1 MKYPAVAMLL
11 ATKAFTRA
19 IRSASECSFKTMVLG
34 FLATVFAVE
43 DSTGSLRLAGGG
55 LPPRDGVL
63 IWSGHRVSQSS
74 DWYLRGVAHFHL
86 RFHRYIHLFSCRLGM
101 LRNKFRPLGW
111 GCYVTSPAYWAGR
124 WLRNGPSPLGWACYV
139 TSPTAPIQNSNGEQR
154 NKEIAKTF
162 TCSTYSN
169 AHI

>member
-1 MKYPAVAMLL
+1 MKYPAVEMLL

-74 DWYLRGVAHFHL
+74 DWYLRRVSVGRLVGETFEITWPGVSHIFTID
-86 RFHRYIHLFSCRLGM
+86 FTVTFTFSHT
-101 LRNKFRPLGW
+101 GW
-111 GCYVTSPAYWAGR
+111 GCYVTNFGLLAGD
-124 WLRNGPSPLGWACYV
+124 V
-139 TSPTAPIQNSNGEQR
+139 T
-154 NKEIAKTF
+154 
-162 TCSTYSN
+162 
-169 AHI
+169 

>member
-43 DSTGSLRLAGGG
+43 DSISGSLRLAGGG
-55 LPPRDGVL
+55 LPPREGVL

-74 DWYLRGVAHFHL
+74 DRNLRRVSVG
-86 RFHRYIHLFSCRLGM
+86 RL
-101 LRNKFRPLGW
+101 
-111 GCYVTSPAYWAGR
+111 V
-124 WLRNGPSPLGWACYV
+124 
-139 TSPTAPIQNSNGEQR
+139 GETF
-154 NKEIAKTF
+154 EITWPVIELVKR
-162 TCSTYSN
+162 TCDCG
-169 AHI
+169 